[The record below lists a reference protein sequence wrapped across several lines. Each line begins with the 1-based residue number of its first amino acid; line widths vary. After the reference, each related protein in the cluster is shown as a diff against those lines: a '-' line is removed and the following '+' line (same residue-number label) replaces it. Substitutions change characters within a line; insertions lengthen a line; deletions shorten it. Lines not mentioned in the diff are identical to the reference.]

1 MAAVALP
8 PLSQYANV
16 NTKPRRA
23 SGFTLTK
30 KTQQQHQGVAGRRS
44 VVIMASPSSQC
55 RYILYTIHLCF
66 YQCLTRKNIS
76 LSLSLSLTGLQRA
89 SLDSDTAFSIDND
102 CPLFAAPYKKML
114 DQLSFSL
121 RKKHGASDK
130 LRTKII
136 LSNLKLKI
144 KLRDS
149 SAKDK
154 RDWFSPE
161 DDRAAKYFDN
171 TRVLYKADNT
181 PATIPTCRE
190 FYKQILDMQ
199 AE

>member
-1 MAAVALP
+1 
-8 PLSQYANV
+8 
-16 NTKPRRA
+16 
-23 SGFTLTK
+23 
-30 KTQQQHQGVAGRRS
+30 
-44 VVIMASPSSQC
+44 
-55 RYILYTIHLCF
+55 
-66 YQCLTRKNIS
+66 
-76 LSLSLSLTGLQRA
+76 
-89 SLDSDTAFSIDND
+89 
-102 CPLFAAPYKKML
+102 ML

-136 LSNLKLKI
+136 LSNLKLKT
-144 KLRDS
+144 KLWDS
-149 SAKDK
+149 SAKHK

-181 PATIPTCRE
+181 PATIPSCRE
-190 FYKQILDMQ
+190 FYKQILDLQ